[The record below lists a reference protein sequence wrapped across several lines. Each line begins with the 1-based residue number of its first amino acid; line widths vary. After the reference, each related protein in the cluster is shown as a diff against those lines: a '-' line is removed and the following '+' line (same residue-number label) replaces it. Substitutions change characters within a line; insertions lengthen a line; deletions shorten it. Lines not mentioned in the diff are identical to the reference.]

1 MSGTATLKMHT
12 KLAFGENPASVV
24 RLTLIFTI
32 ANGGMVSRLQSSLYL
47 NARNGLL
54 SNKRSIGLGSSLVCA
69 AG

>member
-1 MSGTATLKMHT
+1 
-12 KLAFGENPASVV
+12 
-24 RLTLIFTI
+24 
-32 ANGGMVSRLQSSLYL
+32 MVSRLQSSLYL